1 MLIPQAKVLIL
12 IDSYGLT
19 CVNGCDELCQAK
31 CEQCG
36 QKYVGC
42 IPMPPPAGMRCKGLC
57 HCSGM
62 TCNDIE
68 EEAESLGTRMA
79 PWSRVSGWTDSI
91 DQAMKELQAAWQLA
105 KGIPVAYCRIKPS
118 TLGDEMT
125 DSTALCSGPGSPHR
139 GVECIR
145 RKSPRY
151 GDVFEYIGSAFCCLS
166 CKETEKTSEVLA
178 KCTWSKRWR

>member
-1 MLIPQAKVLIL
+1 
-12 IDSYGLT
+12 LT

-105 KGIPVAYCRIKPS
+105 KGIPVAYCR
-118 TLGDEMT
+118 
-125 DSTALCSGPGSPHR
+125 

>member
-1 MLIPQAKVLIL
+1 VWPKIR
-12 IDSYGLT
+12 GLYT
-19 CVNGCDELCQAK
+19 DATAGWNEVQGALSLLWNDM
-31 CEQCG
+31 QC
-36 QKYVGC
+36 
-42 IPMPPPAGMRCKGLC
+42 
-57 HCSGM
+57 
-62 TCNDIE
+62 IE